1 MKKREI
7 EIKKKRS
14 MDKKVNLV
22 IDEKEKKLSLNNN
35 NNNVNNNTNNSSSN
49 NSAINMISD
58 DDLVS
63 LSVRELNRQL
73 KNSGLSK
80 QEITRMKQRRR
91 TLKNRGYAASCRNKR
106 LEVKGG
112 LEGDKILVEEDVIK
126 IKENLTLLR
135 QEIEEIKDKYD
146 DLKRYA
152 TEQGIVIPQEL
163 LNLEY

>member
-1 MKKREI
+1 MKKREM
-7 EIKKKRS
+7 EIRKRRNVEKRNNVDEK
-14 MDKKVNLV
+14 DKKLNLDS
-22 IDEKEKKLSLNNN
+22 IT
-35 NNNVNNNTNNSSSN
+35 NNNTNNHTNSNSN
-49 NSAINMISD
+49 NNSNPINMISD

-112 LEGDKILVEEDVIK
+112 LEGDKILMEEDVIK

-163 LNLEY
+163 LNFDY